1 MPEAS
6 PDVNTRRDS
15 STHRL
20 STSQTKLDDLFTKT
34 IGGKVEVRYPPMLP
48 PILIFPVHT
57 YGDILGLSL
66 KGVF

>member
-34 IGGKVEVRYPPMLP
+34 IGGKVEVRCPPILP
-48 PILIFPVHT
+48 QILIFPVHT
-57 YGDILGLSL
+57 YGDILGVSL